1 MGHSFPLAPM
11 SWEILTLTLMLGSLP
26 VVCMI
31 AAFLIPQGGIL
42 FLVALVLFLIYGG
55 IWCLWRPMAFVIRDD
70 NRLELRFPVRRRW
83 RELHPQGRV
92 RRLSPAEFSQEM
104 GWVVQVS
111 AGGLG
116 WLWSQRRGW
125 VECYVSRGDGLVLLE
140 QPGSRPLLVSPAQ
153 PERFMEL
160 LTQK

>member
-1 MGHSFPLAPM
+1 MGHSFSLAPM
-11 SWEILTLTLMLGSLP
+11 SWEILTLTLILGSLP
-26 VVCMI
+26 FVCVI
-31 AAFLIPQGGIL
+31 AAFLIPKGG
-42 FLVALVLFLIYGG
+42 VLFLLALALLVIYGG
-55 IWCLWRPMAFVIRDD
+55 IWCGWRPTAFVIRDD
-70 NRLELRFPVRRRW
+70 DCLELRFPVRRRW
-83 RELHPQGRV
+83 LELHPQGRV
-92 RRLSPAEFSQEM
+92 RQLSPAEFSQEM
-104 GWVVQVS
+104 GWVVLGG

-153 PERFMEL
+153 PERFVEL